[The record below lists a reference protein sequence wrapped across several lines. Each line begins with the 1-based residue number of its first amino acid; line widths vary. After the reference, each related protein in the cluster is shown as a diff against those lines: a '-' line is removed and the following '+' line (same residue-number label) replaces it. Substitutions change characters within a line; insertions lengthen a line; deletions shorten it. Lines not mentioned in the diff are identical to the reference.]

1 MKFCS
6 WPFEYLYL
14 DNYKGDVA
22 LCPWMKWD
30 VVYIGNL
37 FQQSFDEIWHGEKA
51 QNLRKH
57 IRNGDYSICRLEGC
71 PFLQNNNL
79 PEESEEYAR
88 TYPVALMPK
97 VVNLAYD
104 FMCNQYCE
112 TCRKKKWQPILPR
125 YKTYMDRIY
134 EQILPVLNR
143 AQKITTSG
151 HGDPFAS
158 PYMMQVLRTLKPA
171 FDEMELLIETN
182 GVFCDKKHWDQ
193 IRHLW
198 GCKTELIIT
207 CNSFDRFTYDH
218 ISRGGNFDKL
228 IENLSYVKWLR
239 NSHIINLFSMCLV
252 VQDRNFREIPNF
264 IKRCFDEFEVDKV
277 ILRPVYQWGTM
288 PEDVF
293 WFKDVLNPLH
303 PYHAEYLEILDHPAM
318 QDPRVFNFGGRTLHP
333 ATQFPGVK
341 PNNPL
346 LETAQHTARFLRRAV
361 RSVAH
366 K

>member
-6 WPFEYLYL
+6 RPFEYLYL
-14 DNYKGDVA
+14 DNYKGDVS
-22 LCPWMKWD
+22 LCQWMKRE
-30 VVYIGNL
+30 YIFIGNL
-37 FQQSFDEIWHGEKA
+37 LQKSFDDIWYGEKA
-51 QNLRKH
+51 QNCREY
-57 IRNGDYSICRLEGC
+57 IRRGDYSICRFEAC
-71 PFLQNNNL
+71 PFLQNDSL
-79 PEESEEYAR
+79 PEKTIVYAR
-88 TYPVALMPK
+88 AYPVTETPK

-112 TCRKKKWQPILPR
+112 TCREKKWQPILPR
-125 YKTYMDRIY
+125 YKIYMDRIY

-143 AQKITTSG
+143 VQKITTSG

-158 PYMMQVLRTLKPA
+158 PYMMRVLQNMKPSSRN
-171 FDEMELLIETN
+171 MQLLLETN
-182 GVFCDKKHWDQ
+182 GVYCDEQHWRKL
-193 IRHLW
+193 RHLYD
-198 GCKTELIIT
+198 CQIEVVLT
-207 CNSFDRFTYDH
+207 CNSYNKFTYEH

-228 IENLSYVKWLR
+228 MENLQFVKTLRKLGIVNSYVM
-239 NSHIINLFSMCLV
+239 SFVI
-252 VQDRNFREIPNF
+252 QDRNFREIPSF
-264 IKRCFDEFEVDKV
+264 IEKSFEKFCVDSVVLK
-277 ILRPVYQWGTM
+277 PVYQWGTM